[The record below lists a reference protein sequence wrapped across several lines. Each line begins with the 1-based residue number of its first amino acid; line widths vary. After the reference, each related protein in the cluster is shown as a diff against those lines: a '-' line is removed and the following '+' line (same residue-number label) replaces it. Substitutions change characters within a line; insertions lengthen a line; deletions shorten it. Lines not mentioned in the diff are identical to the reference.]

1 MLFIIVMSVSQA
13 VMSQPLSNQ
22 MDIRVLI
29 DVSGSMKQTD
39 PNNLRI
45 PALQVLTQLL
55 PIGSKAGVWQFA
67 NTPKVIVPHGEV
79 NTQWQQKASIA
90 AQQISSIGQF
100 TDIGAALKSASF
112 NAQDQSQDRQL
123 HIILL
128 TDGMVDVSKDDAQN
142 QRARSALLKPIL
154 QQYINVGARVHTIG
168 LSHKADKATLSAIAQ
183 GTDGLFEVAINADQ
197 LLDIF
202 LRALD
207 NTVVTQ
213 QVPVK
218 RSEQSFLVQP
228 GIESMTIMVEKN
240 GDENI
245 KLKDGNQ
252 RIFGK
257 QQTLINQQWQSSATH
272 DVIRIQKPVPGKWV
286 LISDTA
292 TLKRINVVG
301 QLQILL
307 QQSHQNIKVGQ
318 RSYID
323 VRLADEKG
331 KLLSAEQLQGFK
343 LEVTMDNDK
352 QQVFQRQ
359 QVFLAD
365 VKTRMHLPVLNEP
378 GLYNLTIS
386 VVNGQFIR
394 TINRSLRV
402 HPLIAISAADGT
414 GDAQQNTMTMPVAK
428 EVAVIVG
435 QSANLISQSEA
446 MVVSKETASPALQA
460 LMVEQLASDSA
471 EVEILAAVAEVE
483 ILAAVAKELN
493 TTASQM
499 SEQAT
504 NEQTANEQ
512 VPTEESVTT
521 ELADLIA
528 EPETATSQIADLV
541 KKLKDK
547 IISQG
552 TTTKNAA
559 NAVAKASGNN
569 AQASEAEGG
578 LSDQLRWL
586 VVGGAVV
593 VLLLLLVILRR
604 TSKPSTTN
612 SKKHDQT

>member
-1 MLFIIVMSVSQA
+1 MFKFHAIRGISATLFIIVMGFSQA
-13 VMSQPLSNQ
+13 AMSQPLSNQ

-29 DVSGSMKQTD
+29 DVSGSMKKTD

-67 NTPKVIVPHGEV
+67 NTPKIIVPHGDV
-79 NTQWQQKASIA
+79 NTQWQQQASIA

-100 TDIGAALKSASF
+100 TDIGAALQAASF
-112 NAQDQSQDRQL
+112 NAQDQTQGRQL

-142 QRARSALLKPIL
+142 KRARTALLNPIL
-154 QQYINVGARVHTIG
+154 QQYINVGARVHTVG
-168 LSHKADKATLSAIAQ
+168 LSHKADKITLSAIAQ
-183 GTDGLFEVAINADQ
+183 ATDGLFEVAVDADQ

-213 QVPVK
+213 QVPVQ
-218 RSEQSFLVQP
+218 RSEQSFLVQS
-228 GIESMTIMVEKN
+228 GIESMTIVVEKN

-252 RIFGK
+252 RIFGRE
-257 QQTLINQQWQSSATH
+257 QTLDNQQWQPSATH
-272 DVIRIQKPVPGKWV
+272 DVIRIQRPTPGKWV

-323 VRLADEKG
+323 VQLANEQG
-331 KLLSAEQLQGFK
+331 NLLSAEQLQGFK
-343 LEVTMDNDK
+343 LEVTMDNGDQEVFNQ
-352 QQVFQRQ
+352 QQVF
-359 QVFLAD
+359 VAD
-365 VKTRMHLPVLNEP
+365 TKTRMHLPVLNKP

-386 VVNGQFIR
+386 VVNGNLIR

-402 HPLIAISAADGT
+402 HPIVAVVGADGT
-414 GDAQQNTMTMPVAK
+414 DATPQNTMTMPVTK

-435 QSANLISQSEA
+435 QSPNSTSQSEA
-446 MVVSKETASPALQA
+446 MAVSKETASPALQA
-460 LMVEQLASDSA
+460 LMEEQAP
-471 EVEILAAVAEVE
+471 
-483 ILAAVAKELN
+483 
-493 TTASQM
+493 
-499 SEQAT
+499 SEQILS
-504 NEQTANEQ
+504 
-512 VPTEESVTT
+512 EELVTT
-521 ELADLIA
+521 ELAA
-528 EPETATSQIADLV
+528 VTTEPETAASQIADLV
-541 KKLKDK
+541 KKLKAK
-547 IISQG
+547 IITPGKTIQ
-552 TTTKNAA
+552 NVP
-559 NAVAKASGNN
+559 NAVVKADANN
-569 AQASEAEGG
+569 VQGG
-578 LSDQLRWL
+578 QGDTSSSDQLRWF
-586 VVGGAVV
+586 VVGGAAL

-604 TSKPSTTN
+604 TSKPAITN
-612 SKKHDQT
+612 SKNREQS